1 MNILVER
8 ITSALRE
15 ARRAKGL
22 SQRQLAERVGITQ
35 AQISRIE
42 KALVDPRLSTIVEL
56 GRSLELELML
66 VPRQLVPTVRAL
78 ERQQAGEEA
87 APLYRLEEGND

>member
-15 ARRAKGL
+15 ARRTKGL

-78 ERQQAGEEA
+78 ERQQADEEA